1 MPSRRD
7 FLVFSAL
14 GLAAAGCGSS
24 DSMNV
29 ASAQTIPGVATLPNQ
44 PQPFVL
50 SAAEGQKFPLG
61 DASLTARV
69 LGAQNN
75 QTFEMYDFFVPAG
88 GIVSFH
94 IHNTF
99 DETITVMDGQIDF
112 IIVDKKIRAT
122 TGATAFIPR
131 AHNHGFANSGPRTA
145 HVQLLFSP
153 AARQNE
159 FFTKLQAL
167 IVAGNPDPTVLAALQ
182 KEYDQMLVPLPP
194 GLSFT

>member
-1 MPSRRD
+1 LKSSRRD
-7 FLVFSAL
+7 FLAL
-14 GLAAAGCGSS
+14 TAAAVAAAGCGSA

-29 ASAQTIPGVATLPNQ
+29 ANAQTVPGVAPPNV
-44 PQPFVL
+44 PTPFVL
-50 SAAEGQKFPLG
+50 GAQEGQKFPLG

-69 LGAQNN
+69 LGAQDNGL
-75 QTFEMYDFFVPAG
+75 FEMYDFFVPAG

-94 IHNTF
+94 VHNTF
-99 DETITVMDGQIDF
+99 DETITVIDGQIDF

-122 TGATAFIPR
+122 NGATAFIPR
-131 AHNHGFANSGPRTA
+131 AHNHGFTNSGPRTA
-145 HVQLLFSP
+145 HVQLLFTP

-167 IVAGNPDPTVLAALQ
+167 IISGSPDPTVLASLQ